1 MNLGVKAITFMAV
14 ILLAVGAILSW
25 YFLTKSQQS
34 LIGELHSRAESLTNN
49 LARSSKWALLSEDD
63 IVLDEVVNDILRED
77 SILYVAISNSNGEI
91 LKSKIRDGESSDPL
105 QIAILHAE
113 FLAKSHGD
121 AGIHYHLIDGVGSYH
136 TYMPVEST
144 PELVSETDEEISN
157 ALALLGNTGQAVPGE
172 SSPQRYGNVQL
183 LVSSK
188 KMSDEIRS
196 TLVTGIGLTLII
208 VLGAL
213 AVSYIFVSRTMRP
226 IRAIASAAEK
236 ISAGDFSQE
245 INVSSGD
252 EIGVLA
258 ETFNHMSDS
267 ISRMTLAGAN
277 RLEQLAALHEAGLLI
292 NSTLDVKKVI
302 GPTLEIVVRRLGY
315 SRALLFLADWD
326 KRVLTHGRVVG
337 GNSEID
343 EYFRELEIPLTE
355 LGGFCARVALS
366 GQSVL
371 VDEAARS
378 KTGVVAADFELEVP
392 DAFLVVP
399 LMLKGH
405 SLGVMAIAS
414 NKKRDIRES
423 DGALL
428 ETLANQ
434 MAIAIANATSYQ
446 EIEQLNFGLEASVR
460 ERTAELQQQQVQLED
475 VNREL
480 VLATNHKSEFLANM
494 SHELRT
500 PLNAVIGYSELLQEE
515 MGDQG
520 ISEFIPDLK
529 KIHSAGRHLLALIND
544 VLDLSKI
551 EAGKMDIFEEES
563 GISEIVDE
571 VSATIGPFIE
581 SRGNQYRVSVQQGR
595 IRTDVTKLRQILF
608 NLLSNAAK
616 FTESGSVTLD
626 VQMEN
631 ENGQDNWIFRVTD
644 TGVGIAPE
652 KMNELFEEFSQL
664 DSDVARQQGGT
675 GLGLAISQ
683 RFCRML
689 GGEITVTSEPGQ
701 GSVFTAS
708 LPAQRYIDE
717 ARAVALK
724 SLGQESTDIDHCDVL
739 IIDDDPAV
747 RDLVSRYLTKEGYR
761 VHTAATGDEGVAEA
775 RRLKPAAI
783 TLDLLMPGVDG
794 WAVLSQLK
802 ADSEL
807 ADIPVIIMSIL
818 DDKDVGYTLGA
829 ADYLTKPIEQHRL
842 ASVLSQYCD
851 KQTQSP
857 ILVIED
863 EADTLRLVTRVL
875 EKEGWPIAPMQNA
888 EFALEYMRNKP
899 KPSLIILDLMLP
911 GMDGFEFIEA
921 LHDHASW
928 RGIPIVV
935 VTAKDLTQKEHD
947 VLNRSVE
954 MIMRKGIYNK
964 NDLLNIVR
972 TTMENTVVQKS

>member
-1 MNLGVKAITFMAV
+1 MAV

-63 IVLDEVVNDILRED
+63 VVLDEVVNDILRED

-157 ALALLGNTGQAVPGE
+157 ALALLGNTGQAAPGE

-245 INVSSGD
+245 IDVSSGD

-366 GQSVL
+366 GQSML
-371 VDEAARS
+371 VDEEARS

-434 MAIAIANATSYQ
+434 MAIAIANARSYQ
-446 EIEQLNFGLEASVR
+446 EIEELNFGLEASVR

-551 EAGKMDIFEEES
+551 EAGKMDIFEEDS

-581 SRGNQYRVSVQQGR
+581 SRGNQFRVSVQQGR

-626 VQMEN
+626 VNMQN

-664 DSDVARQQGGT
+664 DSEVARQQGGT

-783 TLDLLMPGVDG
+783 TLDILMPGVDG

-888 EFALEYMRNKP
+888 EFALEYMRSKP

-947 VLNRSVE
+947 SLNRSVE
-954 MIMRKGIYNK
+954 MIMRKGLYNK
-964 NDLLNIVR
+964 DDLLNIVR

>member
-1 MNLGVKAITFMAV
+1 MTLGVKAITFMAV

-63 IVLDEVVNDILRED
+63 VVLDEVVNDILRED

-196 TLVTGIGLTLII
+196 TLVTGIGLTLVI

-366 GQSVL
+366 GQSIL

-392 DAFLVVP
+392 DTFLVVP

-446 EIEQLNFGLEASVR
+446 EIEELNFGLEASVR

-783 TLDLLMPGVDG
+783 TLDILMPGVDG

-888 EFALEYMRNKP
+888 EFALEYMRSKP

-935 VTAKDLTQKEHD
+935 VTAKDLTQKEHES
-947 VLNRSVE
+947 LNRSVE
-954 MIMRKGIYNK
+954 MIMRKGLYNK
-964 NDLLNIVR
+964 DDLLNIVR